1 MKYCTKCR
9 KLYND
14 EDLVCK
20 DCKKGHL
27 ETITDESTPVLLC
40 SGDVMERDRVQA
52 ALKDNGITS
61 DFRRKMVSA
70 NSQLL
75 TGMDLDEFDIL
86 VPYNQYEKAFDT
98 AVGIGAIKLEGAEII
113 NEEVYDDGIEEFE
126 QMSSSKR
133 TIVRIVSALLF
144 ILVAAGI
151 IFGVDFIMAFIKSLF
166 M

>member
-1 MKYCTKCR
+1 
-9 KLYND
+9 
-14 EDLVCK
+14 
-20 DCKKGHL
+20 
-27 ETITDESTPVLLC
+27 
-40 SGDVMERDRVQA
+40 
-52 ALKDNGITS
+52 
-61 DFRRKMVSA
+61 MVSA

-75 TGMDLDEFDIL
+75 TGMDFDEFDIL

-113 NEEVYDDGIEEFE
+113 NDEVYDDGIEEFE

-133 TIVRIVSALLF
+133 TFVRIVSALLF

>member
-1 MKYCTKCR
+1 MKYCTKCG

-14 EDLVCK
+14 DDVACN
-20 DCKKGHL
+20 DCKKGLL

-52 ALKDNGITS
+52 ALKDSGIPS
-61 DFRRKMVSA
+61 VFKRKMVTG
-70 NSQLL
+70 NSQLV
-75 TGMDLDEFDIL
+75 TGVDLDLFDIL
-86 VPYNQYEKAFDT
+86 VPFNQYEKAFDI
-98 AVGIGAIKLEGAEII
+98 AVGIGAIQLEDCEII
-113 NEEVYDDGIEEFE
+113 QEEPVDEAVEEFE
-126 QMSSSKR
+126 KMSPSKR
-133 TIVRIVSALLF
+133 TLVRIISALLF